1 MCFVKATD
9 LCIRTGYRQVY
20 RNGTSDIFVSVFI
33 TVHVRGRMSKGA
45 VMANADGSEDDI
57 G

>member
-9 LCIRTGYRQVY
+9 LYIRTGYTQVY